1 MEGVLSNKYSS
12 FMQVNLHLQEILNI
26 DIIKGTLDLKL
37 SITMKWY
44 DQRLKFFFINKDA
57 GLNVLGKEEFESVW
71 KPIIIYTNRDA
82 NPDFTNVV
90 PEMSIGLEHE
100 DYTTKVNSST
110 GAITRVYSGS
120 TNPLYWWSVIR

>member
-1 MEGVLSNKYSS
+1 
-12 FMQVNLHLQEILNI
+12 MQVNLHLQEILNI

-44 DQRLKFFFINKDA
+44 DQRLKFFFINKDTR
-57 GLNVLGKEEFESVW
+57 LNVIGKEEFESVW

-82 NPDFTNVV
+82 NPDYINVV
-90 PEMSIGLEHE
+90 PEMSIGLEDE
-100 DYTTKVNSST
+100 DYTSVVNSST
-110 GAITRVYSGS
+110 GAITRVYNGY